1 MTNQDSP
8 PPVFWPLVPEGLDP
22 ELSSFES
29 SESLLSSLSAFT
41 LSTPHMSAN
50 QFWICTSV
58 FWASPSGQMSSHTPL
73 KPSLK
78 PATLL
83 SSQKH
88 FSYVDSSPAGPTG
101 GTQAP
106 LAS

>member
-1 MTNQDSP
+1 M
-8 PPVFWPLVPEGLDP
+8 FCPLVPEGLDP
-22 ELSSFES
+22 DPESFES
-29 SESLLSSLSAFT
+29 SESSFSAFT
-41 LSTPHMSAN
+41 LSTPHISAN

-73 KPSLK
+73 MPFLK
-78 PATLL
+78 PATWL

-88 FSYVDSSPAGPTG
+88 FSYVASSPAGPTG